1 MSYMLYR
8 FDIFWQIHLKDVF
21 MSGNNWFT
29 TKQTFKECNH
39 IVEEQIWW
47 ISVKLKCSEQIPPIV
62 LKKMNQ
68 MLFPASITFFQNR
81 YRFGTEFGAED
92 VAYGCDQQRVE
103 LLAQAKEMTEG
114 EDNHLFGMS
123 VQPLSYLHENALP
136 GEHKRSDC
144 GGPLLHASQ
153 HWGGIKLFY
162 MGLMMEKSLPAIL
175 NPTDCCLCWSRSEGG
190 EVCFIKPTVVS
201 ALFWNQL
208 TGRNSERHRNGTEI
222 KLEVFSL
229 HRNDNIYKWS
239 EHLTIWTLSKDGT
252 LSFLF
257 LILDQFMLFIYLLWQ
272 VAFSVDP
279 HC

>member
-1 MSYMLYR
+1 
-8 FDIFWQIHLKDVF
+8 

-29 TKQTFKECNH
+29 AKQTFKECNH
-39 IVEEQIWW
+39 IVKEQIWW
-47 ISVKLKCSEQIPPIV
+47 ISVKLKCSEQTPPIV

-68 MLFPASITFFQNR
+68 MLFQASITFFQNR

-103 LLAQAKEMTEG
+103 LLAQAEEMTEG

-162 MGLMMEKSLPAIL
+162 MGLMMGKKPPCHSNSHRLLPLLEQEWGRRGLLHQTYSGFCSIL
-175 NPTDCCLCWSRSEGG
+175 
-190 EVCFIKPTVVS
+190 KP
-201 ALFWNQL
+201 ADW
-208 TGRNSERHRNGTEI
+208 
-222 KLEVFSL
+222 
-229 HRNDNIYKWS
+229 
-239 EHLTIWTLSKDGT
+239 
-252 LSFLF
+252 
-257 LILDQFMLFIYLLWQ
+257 
-272 VAFSVDP
+272 
-279 HC
+279 